1 MSVEIVV
8 MRELVSDPNL
18 CNELQHSG
26 TVSPHGARVNF
37 PAINVSFL
45 NVPYSKFKP
54 TKHA

>member
-26 TVSPHGARVNF
+26 VWGHGARVNF

-45 NVPYSKFKP
+45 IVPYSKFKP